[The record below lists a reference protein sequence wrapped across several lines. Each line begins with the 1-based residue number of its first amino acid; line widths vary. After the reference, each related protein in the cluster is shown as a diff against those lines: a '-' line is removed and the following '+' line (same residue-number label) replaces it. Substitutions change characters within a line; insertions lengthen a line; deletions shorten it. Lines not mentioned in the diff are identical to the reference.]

1 MRLAARLRAYFFA
14 GILIVAPISITF
26 YVAWAVISFVDA
38 RVDRLLPPAYNP
50 ERFLPFTV
58 PGLGLLLL
66 VVALVLIGWLTAG
79 LIGRLF
85 TRMSDGVLARVPVIR
100 SIYGATKQVFETL
113 LSPERG
119 SFKETVLLQFPREG
133 MWRIGFVTG
142 AIPGDTQKVAEGGL
156 VNVFVPNTPNATA
169 GFLVLVRPADLVKS
183 DLSVEAAL
191 KLVVSGGIAVPGST
205 PPSAGRRSG

>member
-1 MRLAARLRAYFFA
+1 
-14 GILIVAPISITF
+14 
-26 YVAWAVISFVDA
+26 
-38 RVDRLLPPAYNP
+38 
-50 ERFLPFTV
+50 
-58 PGLGLLLL
+58 
-66 VVALVLIGWLTAG
+66 
-79 LIGRLF
+79 
-85 TRMSDGVLARVPVIR
+85 
-100 SIYGATKQVFETL
+100 
-113 LSPERG
+113 
-119 SFKETVLLQFPREG
+119 

-169 GFLVLVRPADLVKS
+169 GFLVLVRPADLMKS